1 MSMYSCTEC
10 TNVLFDVTEDPC
22 VSCGID
28 KGEFFKKPTI
38 TSVEDWVATPSK
50 QDLLRATKQN
60 KVNAKP
66 DTKHELQK
74 TFDACILQVTKGKG
88 VRHGGGET
96 SFFLQ
101 PWHTIAQQTGP
112 GGLVFQGMKKA
123 GEACSKP
130 DKDTFERELLGAI
143 VYLAMA
149 YLFVQEHGFTGVV
162 K

>member
-1 MSMYSCTEC
+1 MNLSKPSCCDCALGDVSLHDSPCKEC
-10 TNVLFDVTEDPC
+10 NPTEDRPNFTP
-22 VSCGID
+22 ITT
-28 KGEFFKKPTI
+28 PT
-38 TSVEDWVATPSK
+38 
-50 QDLLRATKQN
+50 
-60 KVNAKP
+60 
-66 DTKHELQK
+66 HELQK
-74 TFDACILQVTKGKG
+74 AFDDCILQVTKGKG
-88 VRHGGGET
+88 VRHGGEAT

-149 YLFVQEHGFTGVV
+149 YLFVQEHGFNGVV